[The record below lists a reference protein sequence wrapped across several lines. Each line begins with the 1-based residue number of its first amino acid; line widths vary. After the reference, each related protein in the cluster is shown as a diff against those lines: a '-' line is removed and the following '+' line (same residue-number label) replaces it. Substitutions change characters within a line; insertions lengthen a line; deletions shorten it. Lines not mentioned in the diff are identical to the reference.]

1 MSSEPFPESFFWL
14 LFAVIAVLAAG
25 GLAYRHRR
33 RLRLR
38 SRSVQIAAAGSV
50 RRGDRVRIDVVI
62 RDLARAAARLRVGVV
77 CLERYDVEETSSSR
91 SGGTSS
97 RRVTREAVAHE
108 EWRELSSAEAQQGL
122 TFEIPPAGPFS
133 YSGSCLRFEWRAEA
147 LELRPLRPDRIA
159 TGDFE
164 VRP

>member
-1 MSSEPFPESFFWL
+1 MPSEPFPESLFWL
-14 LFAVIAVLAAG
+14 LFAAIAVVVLG

-33 RLRLR
+33 RLRLP
-38 SRSVQIAAAGSV
+38 SRSVQLAAAGSV
-50 RRGDRVRIDVVI
+50 RRGDPVRLDVVV

-77 CLERYDVEETSSSR
+77 CLERYDVEETSSSN

-122 TFEIPPAGPFS
+122 AFEIPPAAPFS
-133 YSGSCLRFEWRAEA
+133 YTGSCLRFEWRAET
-147 LELRPLRPDRIA
+147 LELRPLRPDRVA
-159 TGDFE
+159 TAAFE
-164 VRP
+164 VLP